1 MAENKEEKKE
11 VKKETTKKPE
21 AKKEETKKDGA
32 KFEQVTPKKAKG
44 EEKANKKEAKKEEKV
59 KVKGKVTVET
69 KKKSKKSGLA
79 VAIVL
84 IVILLII
91 AAVAFVVL
99 NSRPQTI
106 VNNLLNDLKQGNF
119 QEVNK
124 YFNTDSENLSE
135 NLSIGGQDLDEET
148 YKLIF
153 EKLEW
158 KINKEEVNG
167 DNAAVEVEVTN
178 KDFQVIL
185 TNYTQKLIA
194 AAFTGTTLGEEQY
207 KTYLMDELRNES
219 VTTKTTTQTIN
230 LVKVDGKWKVVTNDT
245 FVNLLLPGLQETIDA
260 MNLLSE

>member
-11 VKKETTKKPE
+11 IKKETPKKPEVKKEEK
-21 AKKEETKKDGA
+21 KKDGA
-32 KFEQVTPKKAKG
+32 KFEQVTPKKAKE
-44 EEKANKKEAKKEEKV
+44 EEKAKKKEAKKEE

-69 KKKSKKSGLA
+69 KKRTKKNGLVA
-79 VAIVL
+79 AIVL

-119 QEVNK
+119 QDVNK

-135 NLSIGGQDLDEET
+135 NLSIGGQELDEEA

-185 TNYTQKLIA
+185 TNYTQKLIG

-207 KTYLMDELRNES
+207 KTYLMDELKNES

-230 LVKVDGKWKVVTNDT
+230 LVKVEGKWTIVANDT
-245 FVNLLLPGLQETIDA
+245 FENLLLPGLQETIDA
-260 MNLLSE
+260 MNLLGK

>member
-1 MAENKEEKKE
+1 MAEKKE
-11 VKKETTKKPE
+11 EKKETTKKPE

-32 KFEQVTPKKAKG
+32 KFEQVTPKKAKE
-44 EEKANKKEAKKEEKV
+44 EEKTKKKDTKKDE
-59 KVKGKVTVET
+59 KVKGKVTVDT
-69 KKKSKKSGLA
+69 KKKSKNNS
-79 VAIVL
+79 L
-84 IVILLII
+84 IVIVSIVIILLVI
-91 AAVAFVVL
+91 ALIALAVL
-99 NSRPQTI
+99 NARPQKA
-106 VNNLLNDLKQGNF
+106 VDNLLNDLKTGNF

-124 YFNTDSENLSE
+124 YVNSDSENLGES
-135 NLSIGGQDLDEET
+135 LSIGGQELDQEAF
-148 YKLIF
+148 KLIF

-167 DNAAVEVEVTN
+167 NDAAVEVEVTN

-185 TNYTQKLIA
+185 TNYTQKLIG

>member
-1 MAENKEEKKE
+1 MAENKKQEKE
-11 VKKETTKKPE
+11 VKKQAPKKQET
-21 AKKEETKKDGA
+21 KKEETKKDGA
-32 KFEQVTPKKAKG
+32 KFEQVTPKKAKE
-44 EEKANKKEAKKEEKV
+44 EEKTKKKEAKKEE

-69 KKKSKKSGLA
+69 KKKSKKSGL
-79 VAIVL
+79 VTVVSL

-91 AAVAFVVL
+91 AAIAFVVL
-99 NSRPQTI
+99 NSRPQTV

-119 QEVNK
+119 QNINK
-124 YFNTDSENLSE
+124 YFSTDSENIAD
-135 NLSIGGQDLDEET
+135 NISIGGQDLDEEA

-185 TNYTQKLIA
+185 TNYTQKLIG

-207 KTYLMDELRNES
+207 KSYLMDELKNES
-219 VTTKTTTQTIN
+219 VSTKTTTQTIN
-230 LVKVDGKWKVVTNDT
+230 LVKVEGKWAIVANDT
-245 FVNLLLPGLQETIDA
+245 FENLLLPGLQETIDA
-260 MNLLSE
+260 MNLLGK